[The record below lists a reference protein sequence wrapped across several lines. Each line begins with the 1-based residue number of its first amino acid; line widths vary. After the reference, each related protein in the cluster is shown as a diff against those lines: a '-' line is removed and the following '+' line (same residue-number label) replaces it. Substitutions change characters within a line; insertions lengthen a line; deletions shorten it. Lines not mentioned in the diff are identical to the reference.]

1 MNLNGKLI
9 RKRCKIKTYGNCPV
23 RGKTSVKRK
32 MARGCSAPAGAG
44 DSSVNASFYH
54 PFVPNG
60 THSTAFKFQIEKL
73 FYELYG
79 LIEEEIRIVKQS

>member
-1 MNLNGKLI
+1 
-9 RKRCKIKTYGNCPV
+9 
-23 RGKTSVKRK
+23 

-60 THSTAFKFQIEKL
+60 THSTAFESQIDKL
-73 FYELYG
+73 FYELYS
-79 LIEEEIRIVKQS
+79 LIEEDIRIVKQS